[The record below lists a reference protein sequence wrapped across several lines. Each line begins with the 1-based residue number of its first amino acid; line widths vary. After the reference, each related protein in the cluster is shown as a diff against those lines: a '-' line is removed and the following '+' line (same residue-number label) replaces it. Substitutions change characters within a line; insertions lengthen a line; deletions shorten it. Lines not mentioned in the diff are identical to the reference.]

1 MVVYCGVWTCMEG
14 EGGTIAS
21 GALRRVRLGVMLRKS
36 FFRSRVEFS
45 RNPPYYDGATQRLV
59 CTALAAP
66 LGSPLSGLRRSRPR
80 SHDSRHARGGRGPAR
95 RVWVGA

>member
-36 FFRSRVEFS
+36 FFRSRAEFS
-45 RNPPYYDGATQRLV
+45 RDPPYTHTHNINVDAHVRQIV
-59 CTALAAP
+59 
-66 LGSPLSGLRRSRPR
+66 SE
-80 SHDSRHARGGRGPAR
+80 
-95 RVWVGA
+95 